1 VATACPYDR
10 IGNGWLTAA
19 ISRPAFS
26 PSKVFCSMSDNPLLS
41 AWSTPFGLPPFADIR
56 PQDYVAAFDTAM
68 AEARADIDAIA
79 GHADAPTFDNT
90 IRAMETSGEALTRV
104 SRTFYNLTGAHT
116 NPELQAIEREM
127 APKLAR
133 HGSETLLN
141 PKLAAR
147 VFALWDQRAGLDLT
161 PEQARVLERYQL
173 MFTRAGAGLDEAA
186 KTRMAEISQRLATL
200 GTQFAQNVLKDESD
214 YQLVLE
220 TEADRAGL
228 PDFLLAAA
236 AAAAKERGLEGKHVI
251 TLSRSSIEP
260 FLQFSTNRA
269 LREEAFK
276 AWSARGEAEGP
287 TDNRGVIAET
297 LALRAERARLLGYP
311 SYAAYKLDDAMAK
324 TPDAVRGL
332 LTRVW
337 GPAVER
343 AREEAEK
350 LAEVARAEGNNAAI
364 APWDWR
370 HYAEKVRKRD
380 HDLDETE
387 LKPYLRLDK
396 IIEAAFDTATRLFGL
411 RFEEKHGLPVYHP
424 DVRVFEVSDAQGNHV
439 GLFLGDYF
447 ARPSKRSGAWMS
459 AFRAQHKLDGEV
471 RPIIVNVMNFS
482 KGADGEPALLTFDD
496 ARTLFH
502 EFGHGLHG
510 LLSDVTYP
518 MISGTSVARDFVE
531 LPSQLYEHWLSQPEV
546 LSRFAVH
553 YKTGEPMP
561 KALLDKVLGARN
573 FNQGFA
579 TVEYTACALIDLA
592 LHEMPDPSGI
602 DVTAYEASALK
613 DLGMP
618 SEITMRHR
626 LPHFAHAFAGEGY
639 SSGYYSY
646 MWSEVMD
653 ADAFSAFEETGNVFD
668 PATAEKL
675 YRHIYSA
682 GGRQDPDAAYKAFR
696 GRGPDINAL
705 LEKRGLK
712 AA

>member
-1 VATACPYDR
+1 
-10 IGNGWLTAA
+10 
-19 ISRPAFS
+19 
-26 PSKVFCSMSDNPLLS
+26 MSDNPLLS

-68 AEARADIDAIA
+68 AEARAEIDAIA
-79 GHADAPTFDNT
+79 GQADAPTFDNT

-127 APKLAR
+127 APKLAK

-214 YQLVLE
+214 YHLVLE

-424 DVRVFEVSDAQGNHV
+424 DVRVFEVSDAKGNHV

-459 AFRAQHKLDGEV
+459 AFRSQHKLDGEV

-592 LHEMPDPSGI
+592 LHEIPEPAGI

>member
-1 VATACPYDR
+1 
-10 IGNGWLTAA
+10 
-19 ISRPAFS
+19 
-26 PSKVFCSMSDNPLLS
+26 MSDNPLLS

-79 GHADAPTFDNT
+79 GQADAPTFDNT
-90 IRAMETSGEALTRV
+90 IGAMETSGEALTRV

-236 AAAAKERGLEGKHVI
+236 AAAAKERGLEGTHVI

-424 DVRVFEVSDAQGNHV
+424 DVRVFEVSDARGNHV

-653 ADAFSAFEETGNVFD
+653 ADAFSAFEEPGNVFD

>member
-1 VATACPYDR
+1 
-10 IGNGWLTAA
+10 
-19 ISRPAFS
+19 
-26 PSKVFCSMSDNPLLS
+26 MSDNPLLS

-79 GHADAPTFDNT
+79 GQADAPTFDNT
-90 IRAMETSGEALTRV
+90 IRAMETSGETLTRV

-546 LSRFAVH
+546 LSRFSVH

-682 GGRQDPDAAYKAFR
+682 GGRQDPDAAYQAFR